1 MERIHP
7 FMAPA
12 LIFDIDILLVAR
24 CLVPWAR
31 LLYLCHEACN
41 KRSQATGPRKG
52 KGKQRKHTNVGV
64 DIQSYMHH
72 KLPNNVRE
80 IADRRF
86 VAWSAVNFRPQNMMH
101 DIGFKFFLG
110 VWDPDYTSRTMSAE
124 RYDEILLNLYG
135 EVRET
140 LLAEIHE
147 HRDSCLA
154 LGYKGP
160 FLSGQVDLTT
170 VAGAEYITFS
180 ASYIPPGEAT
190 IKRIELATRAFT
202 GSHTANDVQYWLKKV
217 RNASGRE

>member
-1 MERIHP
+1 
-7 FMAPA
+7 MAPA
-12 LIFDIDILLVAR
+12 LILILLVAR
-24 CLVPWAR
+24 CLVPSAR
-31 LLYLCHEACN
+31 LLYLYHEACD

-52 KGKQRKHTNVGV
+52 KGKQGKHTNVGV

-80 IADRRF
+80 IADPRF

-101 DIGFKFFLG
+101 DIDFKFFLG

-147 HRDSCLA
+147 HRD
-154 LGYKGP
+154 
-160 FLSGQVDLTT
+160 LSFRDRLT
-170 VAGAEYITFS
+170 
-180 ASYIPPGEAT
+180 
-190 IKRIELATRAFT
+190 
-202 GSHTANDVQYWLKKV
+202 
-217 RNASGRE
+217 